1 MIQNRTLSRL
11 GVSLQVALC
20 AFLLV
25 SEGRAQIQSGTITGT
40 VVDVS
45 NASVPGSQVTVTN
58 DATGAARNQT
68 TTESGA
74 FNFAGLPPGNYT
86 VRVEKPGFRA
96 VVQPGLVLT
105 ADQRLALGNVQLT
118 VGEASQAVTV
128 TTEATAVHTED
139 AEVSATLGT
148 RQLNDL
154 MIKGREFMN
163 TVKLLPGVAQ
173 NGGADSAGSTYGV
186 TPPNINGMRSNFINI
201 TMDGQMGTDAG
212 TAGVFSAGIGADMI
226 AELKVETSSY
236 LAETGPNPGGTIRIT
251 TKSGTRDFHGS
262 AYWFKRHQEFNA
274 TDFFTNRQG
283 LTHFPYRLTT
293 AGFTLGGPIFIPKLL
308 NTGRNKMFFFY
319 NTEITRSV
327 LPSGVTSNAVAILQY
342 TTPTALERMGNFSQ
356 SVDTN
361 GKLIVVKNPTTGVP
375 FPGNVVPQNMI
386 NTQGQK
392 LLSVFPLPNIAN
404 SALTGNLYNYQFENY
419 QNVPKQSH
427 TLKTDYIL
435 NDKNTLAVR
444 LHRWASDTKTY
455 TGAYSYNGTPL
466 TFYDYLFTH
475 NDILLNW
482 TRIITPNIVNEF
494 SGSFIGTREDGEP
507 NAARPQ
513 TQVFRSTYG
522 ITLGQLNPLANPYG
536 ILPSMSFTGISDPVS
551 FSTDA
556 RAPIQT
562 NEDHYEA
569 SDNLSWNLGSHSLK
583 FGFYMDIVRTNEG
596 QRANCFNGCLSFNQ
610 DVNNPLESN
619 DPFANALMGN
629 FDSYQ
634 EASRRNIAR
643 MVENIPEFY
652 AQDQWKVNRKL
663 TLNYGARFSLPQW
676 YRMTSNNL
684 GSMFVTS
691 AYNSAQT
698 PRQYVSA
705 NINGVRV
712 ALDPLTGATQPAV
725 AIGAFIPGTGNP
737 ANGAI
742 TNAQLQQ
749 GVYPQG
755 WENSPGLKV
764 SPRFGF
770 AYDVLGNGTTAIRGG
785 FGVGYNVLYSS
796 NFYANQMG
804 FSQPYV
810 VIGQQFYGNLNTLA
824 SSSGLVFPSPIG
836 AINKNANE
844 PRVYNWS
851 LGIQRSLPWKL
862 TLDATYMGNSV
873 RWLQSQEDLNSFQ
886 AGTRFLPQNQDPTT
900 GKPLSDNLLRP
911 YPEYTSITYLANAN
925 TSYYD
930 ALGIQ
935 LSRRAANGLVFQ
947 IAYTASR
954 AYGTNPDTCN
964 LPSGTTT
971 DTNGYTACNINQ
983 FVPSTTWLNG
993 LESYNQNNIF
1003 VANFQYNLPK
1013 ASSLVH
1019 NAVVKGVFDNWELS
1033 GIYTYASGFPFSVTA
1048 TSSTQ
1053 TDISGSNIVARVN
1066 VVPGCNPN
1074 NAAHDLLNW
1083 FNPACFAL
1091 PAKGT
1096 FGNSGPNNYTG
1107 PPIDSVDMTL
1117 MKDIPFGKSETRK
1130 LRLRVEA
1137 YNLLNHTQF
1146 MTINSAARFDANGN
1160 EINSQLGQATATRP
1174 PRILQLAAILYF

>member
-1 MIQNRTLSRL
+1 MLQPGGSSRSGAL
-11 GVSLQVALC
+11 VALC

-25 SEGRAQIQSGTITGT
+25 SNAPAQIQSGTITGT
-40 VVDVS
+40 VVDAS
-45 NASVPGSQVTVTN
+45 SASVPDTQVTVTN
-58 DATGAARNQT
+58 EATGAVRNET
-68 TTESGA
+68 TNESGA

-86 VRVEKPGFRA
+86 VRVEKSGFRT

-118 VGEASQAVTV
+118 VGQTNEAVTV
-128 TTEATAVHTED
+128 TSEAVAVHTED
-139 AEVSATLGT
+139 AEVSGTLGT
-148 RQLNDL
+148 AQLNDL
-154 MIKGREFMN
+154 LIKGREFMN

-173 NGGADSAGSTYGV
+173 NGGADVAGSAYGV
-186 TPPNINGMRSNFINI
+186 APPNIAGMRSMFTNV
-201 TMDGQMGTDAG
+201 TMDGQMATDAG

-293 AGFTLGGPIFIPKLL
+293 AGFTIGGPIFIPKLL
-308 NTGRNKMFFFY
+308 NTGRNKLFFFY

-327 LPSGVTSNAVAILQY
+327 LPGGQTFNTVGILQY
-342 TTPTALERMGNFSQ
+342 TTPTALERLGDFSK

-361 GKLIVVKNPTTGVP
+361 GKLIVVKNPTNGVP
-375 FPGNVVPQNMI
+375 FPGNVVPPGMI

-392 LLSVFPLPNIAN
+392 LLNVFPLPNVTDP
-404 SALTGNLYNYQFENY
+404 SLTGNLYNYQFKNY
-419 QNVPKQSH
+419 QDAPKQSH

-435 NDKNTLAVR
+435 TDKDTLSVR
-444 LHRWASDTKTY
+444 LHRWMSDTKSY
-455 TGAYSYNGTPL
+455 TGIFSYNGTPL
-466 TFYDYLFTH
+466 TFYDYYFTH
-475 NDILLNW
+475 NDVLLNW
-482 TRIITPNIVNEF
+482 TRVFTPHIVNEF
-494 SGSFIGTREDGEP
+494 SASFIGTREDGEP
-507 NAARPQ
+507 RGGRTQAQAFRP
-513 TQVFRSTYG
+513 TYG

-536 ILPSMSFTGISDPVS
+536 ILPSMTFTGVSQPVS

-583 FGFYMDIVRTNEG
+583 FGFYMDIIRTNEG

-610 DVNNPLESN
+610 DVNNRLDSG

-652 AQDQWKVNRKL
+652 AQDQWKVTRKL
-663 TLNYGARFSLPQW
+663 TLNYGVRFSLARW
-676 YRMTSNNL
+676 YRLDSNNL
-684 GSMFVTS
+684 GSMLVTS
-691 AYNSAQT
+691 AYNRAQT
-698 PRQYVSA
+698 PRQYVA
-705 NINGVRV
+705 GIVNNVRV
-712 ALDPLTGATQPAV
+712 AVDPVTGATQPAV
-725 AIGAFIPGTGNP
+725 AIGAFVPGTGNP
-737 ANGAI
+737 ANGVI

-755 WENSPGLKV
+755 WENNPSILV
-764 SPRFGF
+764 SPRVGF
-770 AYDVLGNGTTAIRGG
+770 AYDVLGDGKTAIRGG
-785 FGVGYNVLYSS
+785 FGVGYNVLYSA
-796 NFYANQMG
+796 NFWANQMG
-804 FSQPYV
+804 FNQPYV
-810 VIGQQFYGNLNTLA
+810 VIGQQFYGNLNTLQ
-824 SSSGLVFPSPIG
+824 STQGLVFPSPMG
-836 AINKNANE
+836 AIDKNSKE
-844 PRVYNWS
+844 PRIYNWS

-862 TLDATYMGNSV
+862 TLDATYMGNSD
-873 RWLQSQEDLNSFQ
+873 RWLQSQVDLNSFP
-886 AGTRFLPQNQDPTT
+886 AGTRFLPQNLDPTT

-911 YPEYTSITYLANAN
+911 YPEYTSITYLTNSN
-925 TSYYD
+925 TSYYH

-935 LSRRAANGLVFQ
+935 VSRRAANGLQFQ
-947 IAYTASR
+947 MAYTASR

-964 LPSGTTT
+964 LPGGTTT

-983 FVPSTTWLNG
+983 FVPSSIWLNG
-993 LESYNQNNIF
+993 LVNFNQNNVF
-1003 VANFQYNLPK
+1003 VANFQYHLPK
-1013 ASSLVH
+1013 PSSLVR
-1019 NAVVKGVFDNWELS
+1019 NAVVKGIFDNWELS
-1033 GIYTYASGFPFSVTA
+1033 GIYTYASGFPFTVTA
-1048 TSSTQ
+1048 TSSTGA
-1053 TDISGSNIVARVN
+1053 DFSGSNIVARPN
-1066 VVPGCNPN
+1066 VVSSVDPN
-1074 NAAHDLLNW
+1074 NAAHSFSNW
-1083 FNPACFAL
+1083 FNPAAFAL
-1091 PAKGT
+1091 PTKGT

-1107 PPIDSVDMTL
+1107 PPIDSVDMSL

-1130 LRLRVEA
+1130 LRFRVEA

-1146 MTINSAARFDANGN
+1146 LTINSAARFDGSGGQ
-1160 EINSQLGQATATRP
+1160 INSQLGQATAARP
-1174 PRILQLAAILYF
+1174 PRILQLAGILYF

>member
-1 MIQNRTLSRL
+1 MLQSRL
-11 GVSLQVALC
+11 GVLVALC
-20 AFLLV
+20 AFLWGSV
-25 SEGRAQIQSGTITGT
+25 GRAQIQSGTITGT
-40 VVDVS
+40 VVDNS
-45 NASVPGSQVTVTN
+45 SASVPDSQVTVTN
-58 DATGAARNQT
+58 EATGAARNQT

-86 VRVEKPGFRA
+86 VRVEKSGFRP
-96 VVQPGLVLT
+96 VIQPGLVLT

-118 VGEASQAVTV
+118 VGQTNEAITV
-128 TTEATAVHTED
+128 TTEAAAVHTED
-139 AEVSATLGT
+139 AEVSGTLGT
-148 RQLNDL
+148 AQLNDL

-163 TVKLLPGVAQ
+163 TVKLLPGVSQ
-173 NGGADSAGSTYGV
+173 NGGADVAGAAYGV
-186 TPPNINGMRSNFINI
+186 TPPNIAGMRSNFINI
-201 TMDGQMGTDAG
+201 TLDGQMATDAG

-293 AGFTLGGPIFIPKLL
+293 AGFTVGGPIFIPKVM
-308 NTGRNKMFFFY
+308 NTGRNKVFFFY

-327 LPSGVTSNAVAILQY
+327 LPSGVTSNAVGAILQY
-342 TTPTALERMGNFSQ
+342 TTPTALERIGDFSK

-361 GKLIVVKNPTTGVP
+361 GKLIVVKNPATGVP
-375 FPGNVVPQNMI
+375 FPNNMVPQNMI

-392 LLSVFPLPNIAN
+392 LLNVFPLPNVTN
-404 SALTGNLYNYQFENY
+404 PALTGNLYNFQFENY
-419 QNVPKQSH
+419 QDVPKQSH
-427 TLKTDYIL
+427 TLKTDYIVS
-435 NDKNTLAVR
+435 NKDTLAVR
-444 LHRWASDTKTY
+444 LHRWSSDTKTY

-482 TRIITPNIVNEF
+482 TRIITPSIVNEF
-494 SGSFIGTREDGEP
+494 SASFIGTRENGEP

-513 TQVFRSTYG
+513 TQAFRSTYG
-522 ITLGQLNPLANPYG
+522 ITLGQLSPLANPYG
-536 ILPSMSFTGISDPVS
+536 ILPSMTFTGVSLPVS

-556 RAPIQT
+556 RAPIYT
-562 NEDHYEA
+562 NEDHYET

-583 FGFYMDIVRTNEG
+583 FGFYMDMVHTNEG

-643 MVENIPEFY
+643 MVENLPEFY

-663 TLNYGARFSLPQW
+663 TLNYGARFSIAQW
-676 YRMTSNNL
+676 YHMTSDNL
-684 GSMFVTS
+684 GSMLVTS
-691 AYNSAQT
+691 AYNRAQT
-698 PRQYVSA
+698 PRQYVSG
-705 NINGVRV
+705 IVKGVRV
-712 ALDPLTGATQPAV
+712 AVDPLTGLTQPAV
-725 AIGAFIPGTGNP
+725 AIGAFVPGTGNP
-737 ANGAI
+737 ANGVI
-742 TNAQLQQ
+742 TNAQVQQ

-755 WENSPGLKV
+755 FENSPGVKV
-764 SPRFGF
+764 SPRVAF
-770 AYDVLGNGTTAIRGG
+770 AYDVFGNGTTAIRGG
-785 FGVGYNVLYSS
+785 MGVGYNVLYSA
-796 NFYANQMG
+796 NFWANQMG
-804 FSQPYV
+804 FNQPYV

-824 SSSGLVFPSPIG
+824 STSGLVFPSTIG
-836 AINKNANE
+836 AIDKNSNE

-851 LGIQRSLPWKL
+851 IGIQRSLPWKL
-862 TLDATYMGNSV
+862 TLDATYMGNSD
-873 RWLQSQEDLNSFQ
+873 RWLQSQEDLNSFP

-911 YPEYTSITYLANAN
+911 YPEYTGITYLTSSN
-925 TSYYD
+925 TSYYH
-930 ALGIQ
+930 ALGVQ
-935 LSRRAANGLVFQ
+935 VSRRAAAGLQFQ

-954 AYGTNPDTCN
+954 ARGTSPDTCN

-983 FVPSTTWLNG
+983 FVPSSQWLNG
-993 LESYNQNNIF
+993 LVNYNQNNVF
-1003 VANFQYNLPK
+1003 VANFQYHLPR

-1019 NAVVKGVFDNWELS
+1019 NNAVVKGVFDNWELS
-1033 GIYTYASGFPFSVTA
+1033 GIFTYASGFPFSVTA

-1053 TDISGSNIVARVN
+1053 TDISGSNIVARPN
-1066 VVPGCNPN
+1066 VVSGCNSN
-1074 NAAHDLLNW
+1074 NAAHDFLNW
-1083 FNPACFAL
+1083 FNTACFAV

-1096 FGNSGPNNYTG
+1096 FGNSGPSNYTG
-1107 PPIDSVDMTL
+1107 PPIDSVDLSVT
-1117 MKDIPFGKSETRK
+1117 KDFPFGKNETRK
-1130 LRLRVEA
+1130 FRLRVEA
-1137 YNLLNHTQF
+1137 YNALNHTQF
-1146 MTINSAARFDANGN
+1146 LTINSAARFDGSGN
-1160 EINSQLGQATATRP
+1160 QINSQLGQATAARS
-1174 PRILQLAAILYF
+1174 PRVLQLAGIIYF